1 MTIQEQNKKKSK
13 RKTRNTQ
20 KTSPIYIAR
29 HASILPARPLPAY
42 AHHACPARRA
52 QAASRALPAHL
63 VPLRQSSLA
72 PALFTPRAHAKARLR
87 TLLGRQRA
95 ANGTRA
101 HSSLAR
107 SPARLGLGFES
118 FFFRWRFGGVRV
130 GTQGNKILRTG
141 DVRVFGRYES
151 G

>member
-29 HASILPARPLPAY
+29 HASILPARPLPAH

-63 VPLRQSSLA
+63 V

-141 DVRVFGRYES
+141 DVRLGS
-151 G
+151 L